1 MQPTFDTEGA
11 HSVLGESCWIVKLVQ
26 NQVEAKDGNRDG
38 KFGLQF
44 IAQVSSNAMKIL
56 DVSKDHPNADEGT
69 TNEFGQDHPR
79 DLKNGGEEQPWPD
92 VDQVDLKDMKQCAA
106 LLRPHFRLVDRY
118 QQWP

>member
-1 MQPTFDTEGA
+1 MSMQPTFDAGRP

-56 DVSKDHPNADEGT
+56 DV
-69 TNEFGQDHPR
+69 
-79 DLKNGGEEQPWPD
+79 
-92 VDQVDLKDMKQCAA
+92 
-106 LLRPHFRLVDRY
+106 
-118 QQWP
+118 